1 MKILKWFNWLLS
13 LFLVFFLI
21 SCGNQTMEQQVE
33 EMLVTTD
40 YSERRDIAFALAD
53 SLDPRSV
60 ELVVGAAGGSSNA
73 KDALNKML
81 ERYKQLCSS
90 KDKEQKAMECIAL
103 IPSIEAANFMGELA
117 VTSSN
122 NGSLAL
128 AYIKRMP
135 LENRKSSLLTAL
147 SKDVAGANDSVLYCY
162 LATGNNATAE
172 LIAFS
177 NKLAPSHIEVV
188 IEKIVRSNSSSYN
201 SKYDAVLCGLRRI
214 DLSSTFRVFLN
225 KSLKDL
231 GRDYMLKL
239 IEDYYADSNS
249 SGILIALRDYGN
261 DVITYLIAQL
271 SKDERA
277 EELLAKLGDSA
288 VSALTSKM
296 KSSEQDIRFAA
307 ADALVKMYKY
317 NPSSVQ
323 HLTDAFDSQSVGAV
337 AQNYPFYIRMGLA
350 GTEELLLKALDKRFS
365 ESMCLDYLNCGNG
378 YVERRANEIAE
389 EHGYYVYSDVG
400 SHSGP
405 IWGSGN

>member
-1 MKILKWFNWLLS
+1 MKSKSPFSIILILFS
-13 LFLVFFLI
+13 LFLMI
-21 SCGNQTMEQQVE
+21 SCGSQTIEQQVE
-33 EMLVTTD
+33 KMLETSN
-40 YSERRDIAFALAD
+40 YAERRDIAFALAD
-53 SLDPRSV
+53 SLNPKAV
-60 ELVVGAAGGSSNA
+60 ELVIGAVGSSNA
-73 KDALNKML
+73 NDALNKML
-81 ERYKQLCSS
+81 ERYKQICSS
-90 KDKEQKAMECIAL
+90 TDKEQQAMKCIAL
-103 IPSIEAANFMGELA
+103 IPSIEAANYLGELA

-122 NGSLAL
+122 NGSMAL
-128 AYIKRMP
+128 EYIKKMP
-135 LENRKSSLLTAL
+135 LANKKSALLTGL
-147 SKDVAGANDSVLYCY
+147 SKDVNGVNDSVLYYY
-162 LATGNNATAE
+162 LATGNNATTE
-172 LIAFS
+172 LIAVS
-177 NKLAPSHIEVV
+177 NQLATAHIEAI
-188 IEKIVRSNSSSYN
+188 IELILSSKSTSDN
-201 SKYDAVLCGLRRI
+201 SKYDAIVCGLRRK
-214 DLSSTFRVFLN
+214 DLSVNFREFLN

-231 GRDYMLKL
+231 GRDYMLRL

-249 SGILIALRDYGN
+249 DGLLVALRDYGN
-261 DVITYLIAQL
+261 EVVNYLITQL
-271 SKDERA
+271 AKDERA
-277 EELLAKLGDSA
+277 EELLAKLGDNA

-296 KSSEQDIRFAA
+296 KSNDQDIRFAA

-389 EHGYYVYSDVG
+389 EHGYYVYSDFG

>member
-1 MKILKWFNWLLS
+1 MRMSKSFKWVLSLLS
-13 LFLVFFLI
+13 SFLLI
-21 SCGNQTMEQQVE
+21 SCGPQTMEQQVE
-33 EMLVTTD
+33 KMLVTTD
-40 YSERRDIAFALAD
+40 YSERRDIAFALSD
-53 SLDPRSV
+53 SLNPRCV

-81 ERYKQLCSS
+81 ERYKQICSS
-90 KDKEQKAMECIAL
+90 EDKEQKAMECIAL
-103 IPSIEAANFMGELA
+103 IPSLEASNYLGELA
-117 VTSSN
+117 ITSSK

-147 SKDVAGANDSVLYCY
+147 SKDIKGGNDSVLYYY
-162 LATGNNATAE
+162 LATGNSASAE

-201 SKYDAVLCGLRRI
+201 SKYDAILCGLRRI

-231 GRDYMLKL
+231 GRDYMLRL
-239 IEDYYADSNS
+239 IEDYYADSS
-249 SGILIALRDYGN
+249 SDGLLIALRDYGN
-261 DVITYLIAQL
+261 EVITYLITQL

-277 EELLAKLGDSA
+277 EDLLAKLGDSA

-365 ESMCLDYLNCGNG
+365 QSMCLDYLNCGNSYIEG
-378 YVERRANEIAE
+378 RANEIARS
-389 EHGYYVYSDVG
+389 HGYFVYTGEG
-400 SHSGP
+400 SHYGP
-405 IWGSGN
+405 KWGSGN

>member
-1 MKILKWFNWLLS
+1 
-13 LFLVFFLI
+13 
-21 SCGNQTMEQQVE
+21 
-33 EMLVTTD
+33 
-40 YSERRDIAFALAD
+40 
-53 SLDPRSV
+53 V
-60 ELVVGAAGGSSNA
+60 ELVIGAVGSSNA
-73 KDALNKML
+73 GDALNKML
-81 ERYKQLCSS
+81 ERYKQICSS
-90 KDKEQKAMECIAL
+90 KDKEQQAMKCIAL

-122 NGSLAL
+122 NSSLAL
-128 AYIKRMP
+128 EYIKKMP
-135 LENRKSSLLTAL
+135 LVNRKSALLTAL
-147 SKDVAGANDSVLYCY
+147 SKDVNGVNDSVLYYY
-162 LATGNNATAE
+162 LATGNDASTE
-172 LIAFS
+172 LIAVS
-177 NKLAPSHIEVV
+177 NQLATSHIESV
-188 IEKIVRSNSSSYN
+188 IEMIVRSNSSSEN
-201 SKYDAVLCGLRRI
+201 AKYDAIVCGFRRK
-214 DLSSTFRVFLN
+214 DLSDNFRGFLN

-231 GRDYMLKL
+231 GRDYMLRL

-249 SGILIALRDYGN
+249 DGLLIALRDYGN
-261 DVITYLIAQL
+261 EVITYLISQL
-271 SKDERA
+271 AKDERA

-389 EHGYYVYSDVG
+389 EHGYYVYSDFG

-405 IWGSGN
+405 VWGSGN

>member
-1 MKILKWFNWLLS
+1 MKSKSPVTLILSFLS
-13 LFLVFFLI
+13 LLLMT

-33 EMLVTTD
+33 KMLVTTD

-53 SLDPRSV
+53 SLNPKTV
-60 ELVVGAAGGSSNA
+60 ELVIGAVASSNA
-73 KDALNKML
+73 GDALNKML
-81 ERYKQLCSS
+81 ERYKQICSS
-90 KDKEQKAMECIAL
+90 KDKEQQAMKCIAL
-103 IPSIEAANFMGELA
+103 IPSIEAANYLGELA

-122 NGSLAL
+122 NSSLAL
-128 AYIKRMP
+128 EYIKKMP
-135 LENRKSSLLTAL
+135 LVNKKSALLTAL
-147 SKDVAGANDSVLYCY
+147 SKDVNGVNDSVLYYY

-172 LIAFS
+172 LIAVS
-177 NKLAPSHIEVV
+177 NQLATSHIEAV
-188 IEKIVRSNSSSYN
+188 IEMIVRSNSASDN
-201 SKYDAVLCGLRRI
+201 SKYDAIVCGLRRK
-214 DLSSTFRVFLN
+214 DLSEKSREFLN

-231 GRDYMLKL
+231 GRDYMLRL

-249 SGILIALRDYGN
+249 DGLLIALRDYGN
-261 DVITYLIAQL
+261 EVVNYLITQL
-271 SKDERA
+271 AKDERA
-277 EELLAKLGDSA
+277 EELLAKLGDTA
-288 VSALTSKM
+288 VSALTGKM
-296 KSSEQDIRFAA
+296 KSNDQDIRFAA

-323 HLTDAFDSQSVGAV
+323 HLTEAFDSQSVGAV

-389 EHGYYVYSDVG
+389 EHGYYVYSDFG

-405 IWGSGN
+405 VWGSGN

>member
-1 MKILKWFNWLLS
+1 MQSKRPFTLVLSLIS
-13 LFLVFFLI
+13 LFLMI
-21 SCGNQTMEQQVE
+21 SCGSQTMEQQVE
-33 EMLVTTD
+33 KMLVTTD

-53 SLDPRSV
+53 SLNPKTV
-60 ELVVGAAGGSSNA
+60 ELVIGAVGSSNA
-73 KDALNKML
+73 GDALNKML
-81 ERYKQLCSS
+81 ERYKQICSS
-90 KDKEQKAMECIAL
+90 KDKEQQAMKCIAL

-122 NGSLAL
+122 NSSLAL
-128 AYIKRMP
+128 EYIKKMP
-135 LENRKSSLLTAL
+135 LVNRKSALLTAL
-147 SKDVAGANDSVLYCY
+147 SKDVNGVNDSVLYYY
-162 LATGNNATAE
+162 LATGNDASTE
-172 LIAFS
+172 LIAVS
-177 NKLAPSHIEVV
+177 NQLATSHIESV
-188 IEKIVRSNSSSYN
+188 IEMIVRSNSSSEN
-201 SKYDAVLCGLRRI
+201 SKYDAIVCGFRRK
-214 DLSSTFRVFLN
+214 DLSDNFRGFLN

-231 GRDYMLKL
+231 GRDYMLRL

-249 SGILIALRDYGN
+249 DGLLIALRDYGN
-261 DVITYLIAQL
+261 EVITYLISQL
-271 SKDERA
+271 AKDERA

-365 ESMCLDYLNCGNG
+365 ENMCLDYLNCGNV

>member
-1 MKILKWFNWLLS
+1 MKSKRPFSIILILVS
-13 LFLVFFLI
+13 LFLMI
-21 SCGNQTMEQQVE
+21 SCGSQTIEQQVE
-33 EMLVTTD
+33 KMLETSD
-40 YSERRDIAFALAD
+40 YAERRDIAFAIAD
-53 SLDPRSV
+53 SLNPKAV
-60 ELVVGAAGGSSNA
+60 ELVIGAVGSSNA
-73 KDALNKML
+73 GDALNKML
-81 ERYKQLCSS
+81 ERYKQICSS
-90 KDKEQKAMECIAL
+90 KVKEQQAMKCIAL
-103 IPSIEAANFMGELA
+103 IPSLEAANYLGELA

-122 NGSLAL
+122 NSSMAL
-128 AYIKRMP
+128 EYIKKMP
-135 LENRKSSLLTAL
+135 LVNKKSALLTAL
-147 SKDVAGANDSVLYCY
+147 SKDVNGVNDSVLYYY
-162 LATGNNATAE
+162 LATGNNATTE
-172 LIAFS
+172 LIAVS
-177 NKLAPSHIEVV
+177 NQLATAHIEAI
-188 IEKIVRSNSSSYN
+188 IELILSSKSTSDN
-201 SKYDAVLCGLRRI
+201 SKYDAIVCGLRRK
-214 DLSSTFRVFLN
+214 DLSVNFREFLN

-231 GRDYMLKL
+231 GRDYMLRL

-249 SGILIALRDYGN
+249 DGLLVALRDYGN
-261 DVITYLIAQL
+261 EVVNYLITQL
-271 SKDERA
+271 AKDERA
-277 EELLAKLGDSA
+277 EELLAKLGDNA

-296 KSSEQDIRFAA
+296 KSNDQDIRFAA

-389 EHGYYVYSDVG
+389 EHGYYVYSDFG